1 MTARTCAAILLA
13 CVILCGDGGSR
24 WTSGSDAVDETIL
37 AGVQLEPRADRAS
50 AVRRLV
56 QRAVWVDDTINPA
69 ARPAGVCI
77 ETFDVCTD
85 CARSVAVIDGL
96 ERCAHTRQLIAF

>member
-13 CVILCGDGGSR
+13 CVIHCGDGGSR
-24 WTSGSDAVDETIL
+24 WTSGSDAVDKTIQ
-37 AGVQLEPRADRAS
+37 AGVQVEPHADRTL

-56 QRAVWVDDTINPA
+56 QRAVWVDDTSDLA

-96 ERCAHTRQLIAF
+96 EGCARARDLIAF